1 MPFRARL
8 SSPGQSY
15 PTERVRR
22 RPQFLLAALAALIE
36 AGPASAEQDPSADPP
51 ALVRSCTDINGN
63 TFGWQWSNAPF
74 ASTCAG
80 GPVQDVVA
88 RSSNSVCQNSCA
100 EAAIA
105 CIASTFEQNHAQG
118 CPDNLAICQK
128 SCSSVRM
135 PR

>member
-1 MPFRARL
+1 MPKPLRQ
-8 SSPGQSY
+8 PI
-15 PTERVRR
+15 
-22 RPQFLLAALAALIE
+22 LLVALAALIVV
-36 AGPASAEQDPSADPP
+36 GPAKAESDPSADPP

-88 RSSNSVCQNSCA
+88 RSANSVCQNSCA
-100 EAAIA
+100 KTAIA
-105 CIASTFEQNHAQG
+105 CIASTFERDHAQA

-128 SCSSVRM
+128 SCSSDRKL
-135 PR
+135 R